1 MPSPDSAPN
10 FALLTECDLRD
21 LSEVNLYR
29 RGTTFIKI
37 TMADVVYQDMIDFL
51 NGYAATQSLTDTI
64 EYYATA
70 GGSPTAGGWGV
81 AISDEDLI
89 TITHSG
95 TAFDVDYAA
104 GTDYLGVGAATVS
117 SATVGTNEVATMPNA
132 WVRGRVLGPW
142 SITITPAAGAAF
154 TVTVDGEYQDLRVLT
169 RDPASGSTADADA
182 TNSTL
187 SLSHIDTTEMGL
199 AGLNSIRWLIDE
211 EGHAVVSYPSAV
223 TGLSWSN
230 TKLRNLLGFTGSEA
244 PTALGGSSV
253 YSRLR
258 ASYPCAM
265 VLLPTRPVERHQL
278 STDTVATSRRLLGGG
293 MVSNRLATYTSSRIS
308 FYLDAEADSRDLYQH
323 WGDRFIRYTGPGQ
336 RLTYVG
342 EWGDSRRHTAPMAVQ
357 GGTYINSRY
366 GTLYTIQPERGRYI
380 GRLLEA
386 EFDLN
391 YPGMLRRRVPLSLT
405 IEHDGVG

>member
-1 MPSPDSAPN
+1 MPSSDSAPN

-21 LSEVNLYR
+21 LSEVDLYS
-29 RGTTFIKI
+29 RGSTLIKI
-37 TMADVVYQDMIDFL
+37 TMPDTVYLDVLDFL
-51 NGYAATQSLTDTI
+51 NGYSATQSLTDVI
-64 EYYATA
+64 EYYASA
-70 GGSPTAGGWGV
+70 GGSPTAGGWSV
-81 AISDEDLI
+81 AISDDDLI
-89 TITHSG
+89 TITHNS

-117 SATVGTNEVATMPNA
+117 SVTVGANDVATMPND
-132 WVRGRVLGPW
+132 WTRGRVVGPW

-154 TVTVDGEYQDLRVLT
+154 TVIADGEYQDLRVFT
-169 RDPASGSTADADA
+169 RDPASGSGTDADA
-182 TNSTL
+182 VNSTL
-187 SLSHIDTTEMGL
+187 SLSHTDTTELGL
-199 AGLNSIRWLIDE
+199 SGLNSIRWLIDE
-211 EGHAVVSYPSAV
+211 EGHAVVSYPSSVIAL
-223 TGLSWSN
+223 TWQS
-230 TKLRNLLGFTGSEA
+230 TKLRNLLGFTGNETPS
-244 PTALGGSSV
+244 ALGGSSI

-265 VLLPTRPVERHQL
+265 MLLPTRPVERHQL
-278 STDTVATSRRLLGGG
+278 STDTVATARRLLGGG

-357 GGTYINSRY
+357 GSTYINSRY

-380 GRLLEA
+380 GRLLES